1 MQENF
6 FTLSLSL
13 SYMRHKNRAMEL
25 EMEEEKMDIYSET
38 NKLLNNHSPKPIKSG
53 FKTLPLIIVN
63 ESLEKVASYGLMPNM
78 IFYLIRVYHMEI
90 VTGSIVLSLWSA
102 TSNALG
108 IFGAVLSDSYL
119 GRFRVIVIGSIS
131 SLLGMTFLW
140 LTATIPHLKPPPCE
154 QLKHNCNSPTT
165 TQLAVLFSSFGLIS
179 VGAGCIRP
187 CSIAFGADQ
196 LDDKENPNNERNLQS
211 FLYWYYASGGLSA
224 VVALTVIVYIQ
235 DHWGW
240 QVGFGVPAIL
250 MALSTLVFLMG
261 SSIYVKVKP
270 SQSLFTGFV
279 QVLVVTFRKRK
290 LSLHPSDYDD
300 SRNVELKLLSSSDNL
315 RWLNKACITKDPQRE
330 LNPDGS
336 PSNPWV
342 LCTADQVN
350 SLKAFLRVIPMWST
364 GIVFT
369 ISMNQLSFST
379 LQANTMNRHVTSNF
393 EIPAGSFVIFMIFT
407 VMLWVA
413 FYDRIMVS
421 LLAKYTSYSRGLS
434 PTVRMGIGLLLSC
447 MATAM
452 AAIVESIRRGMA
464 INQGL
469 EDDPSGLVNMSA
481 MWLLPQYI
489 MLGLAEAMN
498 PTGQIEFY
506 YSQFPKSMTSI
517 AMALFT
523 LAMAVASLVG
533 SVLVG
538 IVHRIT
544 TNGGKVSWLSSNLN
558 KGHVD
563 YYYWLITFFGLLNFV
578 YFLIC
583 CRAYRPSKDDRT
595 RSSDNTDGE
604 SD

>member
-1 MQENF
+1 
-6 FTLSLSL
+6 
-13 SYMRHKNRAMEL
+13 MRHKNRAMEL

-38 NKLLNNHSPKPIKSG
+38 NKLLNNHYSKPIKSG

-165 TQLAVLFSSFGLIS
+165 AQLAVLFSSFGLIS
-179 VGAGCIRP
+179 IGAGCIRP

-279 QVLVVTFRKRK
+279 QVLVVAFRKRK

-300 SRNVELKLLSSSDNL
+300 SQNFELKLLSSSDNL
-315 RWLNKACITKDPQRE
+315 RYCHHHQLCYNELLWGTFLIIYMKLLITLVSSCDV
-330 LNPDGS
+330 LYLIFILCDTITFN
-336 PSNPWV
+336 SN
-342 LCTADQVN
+342 
-350 SLKAFLRVIPMWST
+350 
-364 GIVFT
+364 
-369 ISMNQLSFST
+369 T
-379 LQANTMNRHVTSNF
+379 LQL
-393 EIPAGSFVIFMIFT
+393 IF
-407 VMLWVA
+407 
-413 FYDRIMVS
+413 D
-421 LLAKYTSYSRGLS
+421 
-434 PTVRMGIGLLLSC
+434 
-447 MATAM
+447 
-452 AAIVESIRRGMA
+452 
-464 INQGL
+464 
-469 EDDPSGLVNMSA
+469 
-481 MWLLPQYI
+481 
-489 MLGLAEAMN
+489 
-498 PTGQIEFY
+498 
-506 YSQFPKSMTSI
+506 
-517 AMALFT
+517 
-523 LAMAVASLVG
+523 
-533 SVLVG
+533 
-538 IVHRIT
+538 
-544 TNGGKVSWLSSNLN
+544 
-558 KGHVD
+558 
-563 YYYWLITFFGLLNFV
+563 
-578 YFLIC
+578 
-583 CRAYRPSKDDRT
+583 
-595 RSSDNTDGE
+595 
-604 SD
+604 